1 MEMVPGRDTEVA
13 SVEYYLY
20 TLPSVFCAKG
30 CYSYK
35 GMSVFMHVY
44 MFVPVSLMDKDTCV
58 DLLFKVMFSSDL
70 Q

>member
-1 MEMVPGRDTEVA
+1 M
-13 SVEYYLY
+13 
-20 TLPSVFCAKG
+20 
-30 CYSYK
+30 
-35 GMSVFMHVY
+35 FMHVY